1 MRAILCRQHGGPEN
15 LTLANDVPDP
25 EPGEGEVR
33 VRVRAAGVNFAD
45 GLMVRGQYQER
56 PPLPFTPGLEVA
68 GEIDAVGPGVASQ
81 AGLEPGRRVLAMVD
95 RGGFAERV
103 VARAGDVVPLPED
116 GGDGRHVMDAV
127 TAAGFAIA
135 YGTAHGALR
144 WRANLAAGETLLVN
158 GAAGGVG
165 LTAVEVG
172 KAIGARVIATARGPD
187 KLAVALEHGADE
199 ALDSE
204 TPDLAARLKALGA
217 PSDQGGGIDVV
228 FDPVGGAVFEA
239 SLRAIAWEGR
249 IVVVGF
255 ASGVVPQ
262 IPANILL
269 VKNAAALGFYWGSY
283 RRRDPARLRAGFAE
297 LFRWHGEGRICPH
310 VSATL
315 PLERAADALRLI
327 AERRST
333 GKVVLTTD
341 G

>member
-1 MRAILCRQHGGPEN
+1 MRAILCRQHGGPE
-15 LTLANDVPDP
+15 TLALADLPDP
-25 EPGEGEVR
+25 EPGAGEVL

-68 GEIDAVGPGVASQ
+68 GEVEAVGPGVT
-81 AGLEPGRRVLAMVD
+81 GLEPGRRVLALVD

-103 VARAGDVVPLPED
+103 VARAGDVVPLPPV
-116 GGDGRHVMDAV
+116 GGGEGADVGMDAV

-144 WRANLAAGETLLVN
+144 WRANLVAGETLLVH

-172 KAIGARVIATARGPD
+172 KAIGARVIATARGEG

-204 TPDLAARLKALGA
+204 APDLAARLKALG
-217 PSDQGGGIDVV
+217 GRNGGIDVV

-249 IVVVGF
+249 LVIVGF
-255 ASGVVPQ
+255 ASGTVPQ

-283 RRRDPARLRAGFAE
+283 RRRDPARLREGFAE
-297 LFRWHGEGRICPH
+297 LFRWHAEGRIRPH
-310 VSATL
+310 VSTTL

-327 AERRST
+327 AERKST
-333 GKVVLTTD
+333 GKVVLTT